1 MFERGFIGPI
11 GDDLPS
17 LIPIVTG
24 LVIFF
29 SIFVLTLNT
38 YNDKNLFIEKQIDM
52 TSVARDLKGD
62 SLILNWDQFDK
73 RCSSMKIK
81 RYPYSFIVAIYSSD
95 IDLKKVIEDFKQAS
109 QLDVADIPN
118 SGFSFLSQPN
128 EAGGQKSFY
137 CSYLKIGGSNFAKDI
152 GGELKILNK
161 EYSVRFYPIAV
172 QQPIQVQTLNANA
185 TQNLIV
191 PAVMAMVV
199 WE

>member
-1 MFERGFIGPI
+1 MFKRGFIGPI

-38 YNDKNLFIEKQIDM
+38 YNEKNNYLEKQIDM

-62 SLILNWDQFDK
+62 SLILNWSQFND
-73 RCSSMKIK
+73 RCSAMKVK
-81 RYPYSFIVAIYSSD
+81 RYPYSFIIAVYGANV
-95 IDLKKVIEDFKQAS
+95 DLTKVVQEFKDAS
-109 QLDVADIPN
+109 LLTGEEINNGVDE
-118 SGFSFLSQPN
+118 FSFLKQ
-128 EAGGQKSFY
+128 EIVGGSTMSFY
-137 CSYLKIGGSNFAKDI
+137 CNYLKIGGKEFSD
-152 GGELKILNK
+152 NK
-161 EYSVRFYPIAV
+161 RQYSIRFYPIAI
-172 QQPIQVQTLNANA
+172 QQPILVQTG
-185 TQNLIV
+185 TVTYQYLIV

>member
-1 MFERGFIGPI
+1 MFQKGFIGPI

-38 YNDKNLFIEKQIDM
+38 YNEKNDYLQRQIDM

-62 SLILNWDQFDK
+62 SLILSWDQFND
-73 RCSSMKIK
+73 RCKGMRVK
-81 RYPYSFIVAIYSSD
+81 RYPYNFITAIYGPD
-95 IDLKKVIEDFKQAS
+95 VELGKIIEEFKS
-109 QLDVADIPN
+109 TSVLSE
-118 SGFSFLSQPN
+118 SGEEIVNAEGYNFLSQPTLEGTKN
-128 EAGGQKSFY
+128 FY
-137 CSYLKIGGSNFAKDI
+137 CSYSKIGGKAFSATRR
-152 GGELKILNK
+152 

-172 QQPIQVQTLNANA
+172 QQPIVTTSPNGNA
-185 TQNLIV
+185 THYLVV
-191 PAVMAMVV
+191 PSIMAMVV

>member
-1 MFERGFIGPI
+1 MSFFEKGFIGPI

-29 SIFVLTLNT
+29 SVFVLTLNT
-38 YNDKNLFIEKQIDM
+38 YNEKNDYLEKQIDM

-62 SLILNWDQFDK
+62 SLLLNWSQFND
-73 RCSSMKIK
+73 RCTGLKIK
-81 RYPYSFIVAIYSSD
+81 RYPYSFIAAIYGTD
-95 IDLKKVIEDFKQAS
+95 VDLTKAIQDFKDAS
-109 QLDVADIPN
+109 IQGPSGTREDG
-118 SGFSFLSQPN
+118 SGFGFIKQEVEGLDQ
-128 EAGGQKSFY
+128 QSFY
-137 CSYLKIGGSNFAKDI
+137 CSYLKIGGRDFSSNMR
-152 GGELKILNK
+152 

-172 QQPIQVQTLNANA
+172 QQPIMVATSNA
-185 TQNLIV
+185 TYQYLIV